1 MDGPNAESPGASMA
15 NELILIV
22 EDDHNSRKLVRD
34 LLEFHGYRTLE
45 AVTGEEG
52 VRLSAEL
59 RPALVL
65 MDIEL
70 PGINGIEALRR
81 LRDDPLTRAIP
92 IIAVT
97 ASVMPH
103 DREKV
108 VKAGFDGYHRK
119 PIAMKDFLKD
129 VRSVLDRKLEAGAET

>member
-1 MDGPNAESPGASMA
+1 MLRSPGVPMA

-34 LLEFHGYRTLE
+34 LLDFHGYKTLE
-45 AVTGEEG
+45 AATGEEG
-52 VRLSAEL
+52 VRLSVQF
-59 RPALVL
+59 RPALIL

-70 PGINGIEALRR
+70 PGINGIEALER
-81 LRDDPLTRAIP
+81 LRQDPATRAIP

-103 DREKV
+103 DRQKV
-108 VKAGFDGYHRK
+108 IGAGFDGYHRK

-129 VRSVLDRKLEAGAET
+129 VRQVLDRRPEAGPAT

>member
-1 MDGPNAESPGASMA
+1 MLSSPGVPMA

-22 EDDHNSRKLVRD
+22 EDDNNSRKLVRD
-34 LLEFHGYRTLE
+34 LLDFHGYQTLE
-45 AVTGEEG
+45 AGTGEEG
-52 VRLSAEL
+52 VRLTL
-59 RPALVL
+59 QFQPALVL

-70 PGINGIEALRR
+70 PGINGIEALER
-81 LRDDPLTRAIP
+81 LRQNPATRAIP

-103 DREKV
+103 DRQKV
-108 VKAGFDGYHRK
+108 VNAGFDGYHRK

-129 VRSVLDRKLEAGAET
+129 VRRVLDRRLEAGPAT

>member
-1 MDGPNAESPGASMA
+1 MPSSPGVPMA

-34 LLEFHGYRTLE
+34 LLDFHGYQTLE
-45 AVTGEEG
+45 AGTGEEG
-52 VRLSAEL
+52 VRLSL
-59 RPALVL
+59 QFKPALIL

-70 PGINGIEALRR
+70 PGINGIEALER
-81 LRDDPLTRAIP
+81 LRQNPATRAIP

-103 DREKV
+103 DRQKV
-108 VKAGFDGYHRK
+108 VSAGFDGYHRK

-129 VRSVLDRKLEAGAET
+129 VRRVLDRRLEAGPAT